1 MKHALVA
8 MLLALLAL
16 TPTVQAQKSQVDLRE
31 RLSEATLAL
40 YTGKQACQYVATKTF
55 FGPMPVWTCSFET
68 HFICTAT
75 VVRSDDGDYLG
86 LTAGHCFD
94 YDETDAGFKYYVSEG
109 VEEHPV
115 LREIT
120 VLKFENNDQYDYG
133 VFSFHSA
140 REYPAIQVE
149 SISGADVI
157 PALGTRVL
165 NNNFSYG
172 LVKEVT
178 EGIVVSKQIGERE
191 AVILPEIR
199 RRYLVQMPFG
209 PGASGSPIVNEE
221 TGKIIGMVE
230 ANFPSTQMAAVVI
243 PTGKNFA
250 DFIED
255 DSVGLKPQPEP
266 KTPKAQPSGD
276 SSSFLDHIRSLFKYY
291 SN

>member
-1 MKHALVA
+1 MKHALA
-8 MLLALLAL
+8 ALLLALLAL
-16 TPTVQAQKSQVDLRE
+16 VPNAQAQKSQVDLRE

-40 YTGKQACQYVATKTF
+40 YTGKQTCQYVATKTF
-55 FGPMPVWTCSFET
+55 FGQIPVWTCAFET
-68 HFICTAT
+68 HFTCTAT
-75 VVRSDDGDYLG
+75 VVRDDDGDYLG

-94 YDETDAGFKYYVSEG
+94 YDDTDEGFKYYVSEG

-140 REYPAIQVE
+140 HEYPVIQVE
-149 SISGADVI
+149 HVLGADVV
-157 PALGTRVL
+157 PPLGTKVL

-172 LVKEVT
+172 LVKEVV
-178 EGIVVSKQIGERE
+178 EGVVVSKQIGERE
-191 AVILPEIR
+191 AVILPVVR

-209 PGASGSPIVNEE
+209 PGASGSPIVNEA

-230 ANFPSTQMAAVVI
+230 ANFPSTQMAAVII

-266 KTPKAQPSGD
+266 KVSKVVPPEDKPT
-276 SSSFLDHIRSLFKYY
+276 FLDRLRSLFHYY
-291 SN
+291 IH